1 MPILLNYANIFVFI
15 LVAILFI
22 FFILFLSKL
31 IHPDAPNP
39 KKLMPYECG
48 EIPVG
53 SSWFQFN
60 LRFYIIAL
68 IFLIF
73 DVEIV
78 FLYPCAAIFR
88 DWVFHD
94 IGLFAFSEIFLF
106 IFILVLGLIYVWKKG
121 DLNWVKT
128 LVKRGG

>member
-1 MPILLNYANIFVFI
+1 
-15 LVAILFI
+15 
-22 FFILFLSKL
+22 
-31 IHPDAPNP
+31 
-39 KKLMPYECG
+39 MPYECG